1 MFHFL
6 KSLIMFCFI
15 KKFLGY
21 TFELSFSVKKQNK
34 NEIFSAYLEKKISE
48 MEKKASLYKGKT
60 YARNSVCNY
69 KKIANIWPDFESSLG
84 AKGLKFSDITIDI
97 YSRFMEFCDERN
109 YMEST
114 KYQYASL
121 VKAVMNYALED
132 GVSENTVQNSKG
144 FVTHRSAA
152 VFKKVYL
159 TRDEIARLAALKT
172 EPGTLPDKVKDVFLV
187 GCYTGQ
193 RFSDYS
199 SLSIDEME
207 NIMVDGTAH
216 KALRKIQRKTGHTV
230 VIPVL
235 DDNLLTIM
243 NKWNGHLP
251 KITIS
256 ALNATIKV
264 LCREAGINSKVTTFS
279 SRGGKK
285 LRSVQPKYELVSSH
299 TARRSYITNLY
310 MEGTLSTEQIRSISG
325 HMSEESFRRYLCQ
338 NQEEEAAEIIKKY
351 ISRK

>member
-1 MFHFL
+1 MR
-6 KSLIMFCFI
+6 I
-15 KKFLGY
+15 LG
-21 TFELSFSVKKQNK
+21 
-34 NEIFSAYLEKKISE
+34 
-48 MEKKASLYKGKT
+48 YKGKT

-69 KKIANIWPDFESSLG
+69 KKIANIWPDFESNLG

>member
-1 MFHFL
+1 M
-6 KSLIMFCFI
+6 
-15 KKFLGY
+15 
-21 TFELSFSVKKQNK
+21 
-34 NEIFSAYLEKKISE
+34 
-48 MEKKASLYKGKT
+48 
-60 YARNSVCNY
+60 R
-69 KKIANIWPDFESSLG
+69 
-84 AKGLKFSDITIDI
+84 FSDITLDV
-97 YSRFMEFCDERN
+97 YSRFMEFCNGRN

-172 EPGTLPDKVKDVFLV
+172 EPGTLPDKIKDVFLV

-351 ISRK
+351 IRRK

>member
-1 MFHFL
+1 MQE
-6 KSLIMFCFI
+6 
-15 KKFLGY
+15 
-21 TFELSFSVKKQNK
+21 TV
-34 NEIFSAYLEKKISE
+34 
-48 MEKKASLYKGKT
+48 
-60 YARNSVCNY
+60 YASVCNY

-144 FVTHRSAA
+144 FVTHRSVA

-264 LCREAGINSKVTTFS
+264 LCREAGINSKITTFS

-351 ISRK
+351 IRRK